1 MRLILDYLRH
11 QSALRFKTV
20 AGKQQVYDP
29 IRRKYVAL
37 APEELLRQL
46 VLHYIL
52 FDKAYPTHRV
62 RSEIG
67 IQVNGMPRR
76 CDILVFDAAVKPW
89 LLVECKSPKIV
100 LDQKAMDQAA
110 RYNLTLG
117 VPYLVVTNGLHTYCC
132 ALDLEGGTYT
142 FLDDFPPFP
151 A

>member
-1 MRLILDYLRH
+1 MLLSLDYLQY
-11 QSALRFKTV
+11 QSALQFKTV

-46 VLHYIL
+46 VLQYIL
-52 FDKAYPTHRV
+52 QGKNYPAQRI

-76 CDILVFDAAVKPW
+76 CDILVFDMAVKPW
-89 LLVECKSPKIV
+89 LLVECKSPKVV

-110 RYNLTLG
+110 RYNMTLG

-132 ALDLEGGTYT
+132 ELDLVAGNYT
-142 FLDDFPPFP
+142 FLDDFPEF
-151 A
+151 